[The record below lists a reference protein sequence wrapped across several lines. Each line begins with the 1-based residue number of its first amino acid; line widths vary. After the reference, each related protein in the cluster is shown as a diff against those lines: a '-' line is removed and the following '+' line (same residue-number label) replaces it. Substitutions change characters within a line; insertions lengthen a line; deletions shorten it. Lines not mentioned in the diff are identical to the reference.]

1 MTNNNR
7 SFVHSPDLDPQI
19 ESAVWS
25 VLSEPIDMDAV
36 ERVKIRAQSLPVD
49 SHQPVRPTISP
60 PIHRRRV
67 LTLTTLAAGILLVV
81 GATMLLPSTS
91 TAFAQVIEQLKSA
104 GAFRYTMLI
113 YTNQREKP
121 VEVKVMVAD
130 NGRERSESSGTIS
143 VMDADGL
150 LRLTLIEVGKTAIV
164 AQPPKNMPH
173 VTAQRQLAW
182 LEQLKAH
189 GTKPDGKLG
198 VKKLDGRSVEGFMAK
213 QGRHEFSIWVDI
225 KTNELV
231 QIEHDGMVEGS
242 PVSKVVMRDFRFNE
256 TFDESLFSFEAP
268 KGYKVMQL
276 PPSPTLLSGEESI
289 IEALRGFTKLADGK
303 FPKSLV
309 NWGEWFVFLSKSGAS
324 QERTAAIAA
333 RLGTILPFLST
344 MSKDDY
350 QYLGAG
356 KTIRDDR
363 TIVFWHRTDDRQ
375 IRAIYNDFTVAVIK
389 ETDLPASK

>member
-49 SHQPVRPTISP
+49 SNQPVRPTISP

-67 LTLTTLAAGILLVV
+67 LTLTSLAAGILLVV

-104 GAFRYTMLI
+104 GAFRYTKLI
-113 YTNQREKP
+113 YTKQREKP
-121 VEVKVMVAD
+121 IEVKVMVAD

-164 AQPPKNMPH
+164 AQPPKNRPH

-189 GTKPDGKLG
+189 GTKPDGRLG

-309 NWGEWFVFLSKSGAS
+309 NWGEWFVFLSQSGAS

-363 TIVFWHRTDDRQ
+363 TIVFWQRTDDRQ

>member
-1 MTNNNR
+1 MTDDNR
-7 SFVHSPDLDPQI
+7 PFVHSPDLDPQI

-36 ERVKIRAQSLPVD
+36 ERVRIRAESLPVD
-49 SHQPVRPTISP
+49 SHQRVRRAISP
-60 PIHRRRV
+60 PIHRRRI
-67 LTLTTLAAGILLVV
+67 LTLTSLAAGILLVI

-104 GAFRYTMLI
+104 GAFRYTKLI
-113 YTNQREKP
+113 YTNQQEKP
-121 VEVKVMVAD
+121 IEVQVMVAD

-143 VMDADGL
+143 VMDSDGQ
-150 LRLTLIEVGKTAIV
+150 LRVTLIEATKTAIV
-164 AQPPKNMPH
+164 AKPRDMPH
-173 VTAQRQLAW
+173 VPAQRQLAW
-182 LEQLKAH
+182 LEQLKSH
-189 GTKPDGKLG
+189 GTKPDRELG
-198 VKKLDGRSVEGFMAK
+198 AKTLDGRSVEGFVAK
-213 QGRHEFSIWVDI
+213 QGQNEFTIWVDA
-225 KTNELV
+225 KTNDLV

-242 PVSKVVMRDFRFNE
+242 PVSKVVMKDFRFNE
-256 TFDESLFSFEAP
+256 TFDESLFSFEVP
-268 KGYKVMQL
+268 NGYKAMQL

-309 NWGEWFVFLSKSGAS
+309 DWGEWAVFLSQSGTS
-324 QERTAAIAA
+324 QEETAAIMA
-333 RLGTILPFLST
+333 RLGTILPFLFT

-356 KTIRDDR
+356 KTTSDDR

-375 IRAIYNDFTVAVIK
+375 IRAIYNDLTVAVIE